1 VVDYLQQGVDGIKL
15 GLEEAASTQHAERM
29 FHDEEFTITFA
40 FHYGIE
46 FNTQYIE
53 IAINSWIL
61 IIGVKRKDISILS
74 ILWYFLQQLP
84 QICLVLLLILR
95 IQLSAFHAIWKSEVL
110 NDVGSLL
117 DLRIIW
123 SLWVGEDLLG

>member
-1 VVDYLQQGVDGIKL
+1 VIDYLQQGVDGIKL
-15 GLEEAASTQHAERM
+15 GLEEAASTQHAECM
-29 FHDEEFTITFA
+29 FDDEEFTITFA

-46 FNTQYIE
+46 FNTQYIK

-61 IIGVKRKDISILS
+61 IISVKRKDISILS

-95 IQLSAFHAIWKSEVL
+95 IQLFAFHAIWKSEVL

-117 DLRIIW
+117 DLCVIW